1 MQTIFDTH
9 PLQTTFERVSQL
21 SPYIR
26 ACLGPPQEDD
36 WIAPAAFLAPDSTQL
51 DAMIAAT
58 QRRLR
63 TQTANVVGGSI
74 LQEYQWPL
82 IASAVACYL
91 CDRRVPNLRI
101 ENVRLRISIEDE
113 TEEKGEE
120 KEPQERIAFLG
131 GRFFALPDDPAADHP
146 DACIVPHPDALREE
160 LRAGIETHLGSTIQ
174 RLHER
179 LGCSPRGLWLF
190 VADRCVGTLSWLMQ
204 EQDHTATLCQIE
216 AEVDALIRTPGS
228 PLANK
233 RVGLFEL
240 AYQDRRRVYLDR
252 ATCCY
257 WYRSEGGDYC
267 TTCPHRTE
275 EDRNARL
282 LHYLAEKVAQ

>member
-1 MQTIFDTH
+1 MQTQSPH
-9 PLQTTFERVSQL
+9 PLQNTFERVSQL

-26 ACLGPPQEDD
+26 ACLGPSQEDD
-36 WIAPAAFLAPDSTQL
+36 WIAPAAFLASDSAHL
-51 DAMIAAT
+51 DAMITAT

-91 CDRRVPNLRI
+91 CDRRVPDLRI
-101 ENVRLRISIEDE
+101 ENVRLRFSVAEEEDE
-113 TEEKGEE
+113 DAGPEEC
-120 KEPQERIAFLG
+120 IAFLD
-131 GRFFALPDDPAADHP
+131 GRFFALPDDPAAAHP
-146 DACIVPHPDALREE
+146 DACIVPHPDALRDA
-160 LRAGIETHLGSTIQ
+160 LRVGIETHLGATIQ

-190 VADRCVGTLSWLMQ
+190 VADRCAGTLVWLMQ
-204 EQDHTATLCQIE
+204 EQDVTVGLDPIGR
-216 AEVDALIRTPGS
+216 EVDALTRAPGS

-233 RVGLFEL
+233 RMGLFEL
-240 AYQDRRRVYLDR
+240 NYRGRSRVYLDR

-257 WYRSEGGDYC
+257 WYRSEDGDYC
-267 TTCPHRTE
+267 NTCPHRTT